1 MSYNN
6 SRNNTVRTS
15 NSANTTA
22 NKGATAMKDTKKVF
36 RMSADHVVK
45 NVHLIADF
53 NTATGRE
60 KEFACFKLKQGF
72 PGMRLDERYTAL
84 FFKGF
89 NLKLILKGTL
99 NPESPAVDVAEFIL
113 EEGLEK
119 IYQACEEYGI
129 HIEDARNFN
138 LDGIGDV
145 LAPGSYDWA
154 GRYTVFAHIPIGL
167 REQVALSLGRV
178 VLQYWDGKR
187 NQLAF
192 WLPSQKL
199 PVEHEPY
206 RVIAFTSETK
216 ESLGELTD
224 GEWREP
230 VSRPEPVQELSVD
243 NILKALASSPELQKA
258 LLAMVEGESAP
269 VPKAPAPKAPEPKAP
284 ESKAWKSP
292 VDFLRNLK

>member
-1 MSYNN
+1 MSYSNN
-6 SRNNTVRTS
+6 SRNTTVR
-15 NSANTTA
+15 NTTTT
-22 NKGATAMKDTKKVF
+22 NTTRKETPVMKDIKKTF
-36 RMSADHVVK
+36 RMSANHIVK

-53 NTATGRE
+53 NTANGRE

-72 PGMRLDERYTAL
+72 PGMRLDERYTDL

-187 NQLAF
+187 NQLAY
-192 WLPSQKL
+192 WLPSQRL

-216 ESLGELTD
+216 EAIGDLVD
-224 GEWREP
+224 GEWREA
-230 VSRPEPVQELSVD
+230 VSQPEPVKGVSTED
-243 NILKALASSPELQKA
+243 ILKALATSPELQKA
-258 LLAMVEGESAP
+258 LLALMGEQVETPTA
-269 VPKAPAPKAPEPKAP
+269 APKEPEPKGT
-284 ESKAWKSP
+284 WKSP

>member
-1 MSYNN
+1 MSYSNN
-6 SRNNTVRTS
+6 SRNTTVRTS

-22 NKGATAMKDTKKVF
+22 HKGATAMKDTKKVF
-36 RMSADHVVK
+36 RMSADHIVK

-72 PGMRLDERYTAL
+72 PGMRLDERYTDL

-187 NQLAF
+187 NQLAY
-192 WLPSQKL
+192 WLPSQRL
-199 PVEHEPY
+199 PVEHEPF

-216 ESLGELTD
+216 EAIGDLVD
-224 GEWREP
+224 GEWREA
-230 VSRPEPVQELSVD
+230 VSQPEPVKGVSTED
-243 NILKALASSPELQKA
+243 ILKALATSPELQKA
-258 LLAMVEGESAP
+258 LLALMGGQVETPTA
-269 VPKAPAPKAPEPKAP
+269 APKEPEPKGTG
-284 ESKAWKSP
+284 KSP
-292 VDFLRNLK
+292 LDFLRNLK